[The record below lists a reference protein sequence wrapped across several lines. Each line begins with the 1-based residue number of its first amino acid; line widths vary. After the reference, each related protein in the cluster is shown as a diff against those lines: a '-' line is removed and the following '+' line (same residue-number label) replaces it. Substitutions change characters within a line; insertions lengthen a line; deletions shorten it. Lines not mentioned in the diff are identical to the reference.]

1 MDGRNQQALGAAGLS
16 LGSMSLS
23 GVEHGLVGQPVVR
36 DGGRDLPSPGLD
48 LKSRV
53 SPCVSQSFSLAPFRK
68 LRLPNE
74 GWGAGPVAV
83 QPSC

>member
-1 MDGRNQQALGAAGLS
+1 MSSGGEECQGRTGLDGRNQQALGAAGLS

-48 LKSRV
+48 LQSRA
-53 SPCVSQSFSLAPFRK
+53 CVSQSFSLAPFRK
-68 LRLPNE
+68 LRLLNE
-74 GWGAGPVAV
+74 G
-83 QPSC
+83 